1 MQQKNLVIYVQ
12 QNASGYVAYCPGI
25 GCKAF
30 GKSEK
35 EAMANLQIEI
45 ELFHL
50 KEKERGNSS
59 NT

>member
-12 QNASGYVAYCPGI
+12 QSASGFVAYCPGI

-45 ELFHL
+45 ELYNIR
-50 KEKERGNSS
+50 EKERGTSS
-59 NT
+59 NK